1 MKYTAKKEPDP
12 LSRLGLAL
20 GIAIGL
26 LLIGFNNNDTYTYG
40 EKLDTGGQTLAIQ
53 LQPISPEHPE
63 KRKLE
68 SYACAKRAYF
78 CTSGYID
85 TIIRYGDNV
94 GIPASFILSM
104 GIWEAGRTV
113 SWGNLCS
120 FGYASCAIRFGD
132 FDSEVRAVV
141 RTLISYGGSLHDKY
155 SIWRTGSVG
164 DKDEKTLRVL
174 RTMNEIE
181 NYE

>member
-1 MKYTAKKEPDP
+1 MKYTAKKEQDP

-40 EKLDTGGQTLAIQ
+40 ERIYTGKQELGLE
-53 LQPISPEHPE
+53 LGYEKPDHPE

-68 SYACAKRAYF
+68 AYVCTKRAYF
-78 CTSGYID
+78 CNDNFID
-85 TIIRYGDNV
+85 TIIRYGDSF

-141 RTLISYGGSLHDKY
+141 HTLISYGGSLHDKY

>member
-1 MKYTAKKEPDP
+1 MKYTAKKEQDP
-12 LSRLGLAL
+12 LSRLGLIIGMVVAL
-20 GIAIGL
+20 ITTTAKD
-26 LLIGFNNNDTYTYG
+26 NDIYTYG
-40 EKLDTGGQTLAIQ
+40 ERLDTTRQELELELGFVQ
-53 LQPISPEHPE
+53 PEHPQ

-68 SYACAKRAYF
+68 SYVCTKRAYF
-78 CTSGYID
+78 CNDNFID
-85 TIIRYGDNV
+85 TILRHSDNY
-94 GIPASFILSM
+94 GIPPAFVLSI
-104 GIWEAGRTV
+104 GVWEAPRTV

-141 RTLISYGGSLHDKY
+141 RTLSSHGGTLYDKY
-155 SIWRTGSVG
+155 SIWRTGSIG

>member
-1 MKYTAKKEPDP
+1 MKYAVKKEPDP
-12 LSRLGLAL
+12 LSKLGLIIGMVVAL
-20 GIAIGL
+20 ITTTAKD
-26 LLIGFNNNDTYTYG
+26 NDTYTYS
-40 EKLDTGGQTLAIQ
+40 ERLDTGKQELELGLVR
-53 LQPISPEHPE
+53 PEHPE

-68 SYACAKRAYF
+68 NYVCAKRYYF
-78 CTSGYID
+78 CTDGFVD

-104 GIWEAGRTV
+104 GIWEAGRYPD
-113 SWGNLCS
+113 WGNLCS
-120 FGYASCAIRFGD
+120 FGYASCAVRFAT
-132 FDSEVRAVV
+132 FDDEVRTVV
-141 RTLISYGGSLHDKY
+141 RTLSSYGGTLYDKY

-164 DKDEKTLRVL
+164 DKDERTLRVL